1 MSSRVRLFLLA
12 TPLSAAI
19 LVALLVVGTHARL
32 DLDGDEPGTEVEGE
46 DGDSDGG
53 PRPDGP
59 AEYLEWRKRSW
70 RDEDGRV
77 APNGLLAAKAQ
88 ADSMRRLRRPVSLA
102 GIGRGTWTSIG
113 PANIGGRVRSLLIDP
128 QAPDVMLAGAVAGGV
143 WRTSNG
149 GASWA
154 PIDDFMANLA
164 VTTLA
169 AAPGALHVIY
179 AGTGESFNGDGI
191 VGAGIFKSVDGGLSW
206 AQLPATATT
215 FAPGQRAFDYQYINR
230 LAVSPNGATV
240 LAATLTG
247 LFRSADGGA
256 TWTKPGLGV
265 PPQAVSDVDFSPSD
279 PLRAVAGTR
288 AGGVLVSGDGGATWA
303 PATGLPGVVNGVAPR
318 VETAFAPSNG
328 AVVFASVDLEGGS
341 LYRSSN
347 GGQSFVEVFDGATD
361 VTLNPLGGQ
370 GWYDN
375 MLFISPTDETFVV
388 WGGINLYRSTT
399 GGTSFTRISGGF
411 NPGASGAVTAHPDQ
425 HVAVPH
431 PGFNGTT
438 NRVVFI
444 GNDGGIYRAAD
455 IATVG
460 SNPPAYT
467 SGWTPLNQGLGI
479 TQYYGGAGHAGTGR
493 ITGGTQDNGTLFYDP
508 AGPAA
513 ASHWTTPFGGDGG
526 FSAYDHADANYFY
539 GEYIYLT
546 VHRNTSGGALPSQ
559 FIFGAHPDPARWLT
573 DAGNSSETEFI
584 AAFALDPNNASTFL
598 GAARRLWRS
607 VDVKAAT
614 PSWEV
619 IKAAPTVASSERLTA
634 IAVAPG
640 HSEVIY
646 IGDGSGRVYKTLRGT
661 DPAPSVLGSWITL
674 DDNQIVNPLPNR
686 RVTRITVDPAD
697 VNVVYVSFGGFTV
710 NNVWRS
716 VDGGLSWRPASGSGV
731 TGLPAAP
738 VRDIEVHPIN
748 TDWLYAGTEI
758 GIFTSEDGGDSW
770 SLPHD
775 GPSNAP
781 VDELFFMGTDLVAV
795 THGRGMFTTPTTL
808 APQVAPPTGLE
819 VVSVAGRHV
828 TLRWTPPVGGL
839 PPTAYELRAGV
850 RPGDVLGALRLGTDP
865 VFTFDAPAA
874 GLFFVRLHT
883 VAGAAISGPSNEV
896 PLLVQ
901 VRDPPSAPAALLGVV
916 NGNEVGLSWRNTYG
930 GGEPT
935 GLILDITGSAAA
947 SVPLGLT
954 DTFRFGGVPPGT
966 YVFSLRATNAA
977 GASAPSDNV
986 TLSFPGACPGVPQ
999 APADVLATTN
1009 GSVLTVRWSAPSS
1022 GPAATSYAMQ
1032 VVSSVFTGTVPVT
1045 GTVVSGAVPAGTYSI
1060 AVAAVN
1066 TCGTSGTPAAVV
1078 VTVR

>member
-12 TPLSAAI
+12 TPLAAAI
-19 LVALLVVGTHARL
+19 LAALLGIGTHARL
-32 DLDGDEPGTEVEGE
+32 DRDGDGHGAEVEDA
-46 DGDSDGG
+46 DGDGG

-59 AEYLEWRKRSW
+59 AEYLEWRKQSW
-70 RDEDGRV
+70 RDEDGV
-77 APNGLLAAKAQ
+77 IAPNGLLAAKAQ
-88 ADSMRRLRRPVSLA
+88 ADTMRRLRRPVSLA

-113 PANIGGRVRSLLIDP
+113 PANIGGRIRSLLIDP
-128 QAPDVMLAGAVAGGV
+128 HAPDVMLAGAVAGGV
-143 WRTSNG
+143 WRTTDG

-169 AAPGALHVIY
+169 AAPGPLTVIY

-191 VGAGIFKSVDGGLSW
+191 VGAGIFKSVDGGLTW
-206 AQLPATATT
+206 TQLPATATA
-215 FAPGQRAFDYQYINR
+215 FAAGQRAFDYQYINR

-247 LFRSADGGA
+247 LFRSTDGGA

-265 PPQAVSDVDFSPSD
+265 PQQAVSDVDFSPSD

-288 AGGVLVSGDGGATWA
+288 AGGVLVSSDAGATWT
-303 PATGLPGVVNGVAPR
+303 PATGLPGIVNGVAPR

-328 AVVFASVDLEGGS
+328 AVVFASVDLDGGS

-361 VTLNPLGGQ
+361 MTLNPLGGQ

-399 GGTSFTRISGGF
+399 SGVTFTRISSGSTPGGA
-411 NPGASGAVTAHPDQ
+411 GTTSAHPDQ
-425 HVAVPH
+425 HVAVAH

-438 NRVVFI
+438 NRIVYI
-444 GNDGGIYRAAD
+444 GNDGGIYRAD
-455 IATVG
+455 DVATAG
-460 SNPPAYT
+460 SNPPFYT
-467 SGWTPLNQGLGI
+467 NGWSGLNRGLGV
-479 TQYYGGAGHAGTGR
+479 TQFYGGAGHAGSGR
-493 ITGGTQDNGTLFYDP
+493 ITGGTQDNGTLLFDP
-508 AGPAA
+508 ARPTPAA
-513 ASHWTTPFGGDGG
+513 AWSMPFGGDGG
-526 FSAYDHADANYFY
+526 FSAYDPTDANTFY
-539 GEYIYLT
+539 GEYIYLS
-546 VHRNTSGGALPSQ
+546 VHRNSSGGGLSSEY
-559 FIFGAHPDPARWLT
+559 IYGLHPDPSKRLT
-573 DAGNSSETEFI
+573 DAGNSTEAEFI
-584 AAFALDPNNASTFL
+584 AAFTLDPNEPNTFL

-607 VDVKAAT
+607 TDVKSPAPA
-614 PSWEV
+614 WEV
-619 IKAAPTVASSERLTA
+619 IKPVPTSATGERITA

-646 IGDGSGRVYKTLRGT
+646 VADGAGRVYRTVNGT
-661 DPAPSVLGSWITL
+661 AAAAVVSTSWTTL
-674 DDNQIVNPLPNR
+674 DDNQGINPLPNR
-686 RVTRITVDPAD
+686 RVTRLTVDPLD
-697 VNVVYVSFGGFTV
+697 PGTVYAAFGGFTI
-710 NNVWRS
+710 NNLWKSTDFGVTWH
-716 VDGGLSWRPASGSGV
+716 PASGAGL
-731 TGLPAAP
+731 TGLPPAP
-738 VRDIEVHPIN
+738 VRDVEVHPLM

-758 GIFTSEDGGDSW
+758 GIFTSEDGGDTW

-795 THGRGMFTTPTTL
+795 THGRGMFKTPTTL
-808 APQVAPPTGLE
+808 APEVGPPTGLE
-819 VVSVAGRHV
+819 VVSVAERRV
-828 TLRWTPPVGGL
+828 TLRWTPPIGGL
-839 PPTAYELRAGV
+839 TPTAYELRAGA
-850 RPGDVLGALRLGTDP
+850 RPGDVLGALRLSGTDP
-865 VFTFDAPAA
+865 VFTFDAPAS

-901 VRDPPSAPAALLGVV
+901 VAVPPSAPVALLGVV
-916 NGNEVGLSWRNTYG
+916 NGDELGLSWRNTFG

-935 GLILDITGSAAA
+935 GLVLDITGSAAA

-954 DTFRFGGVPPGT
+954 DTFRFAGVPPGT
-966 YVFSLRATNAA
+966 YVFSLRATNTA
-977 GASAPSDNV
+977 GASAPSGSV
-986 TLSFPGACPGVPQ
+986 TLTFPGPCSGVPPP
-999 APADVLATTN
+999 PADVLATTS
-1009 GSVLTVRWSAPSS
+1009 GRVLTVRWSPPTS
-1022 GPAATSYAMQ
+1022 GPAATSYAMH
-1032 VVSSVFTGTVPVT
+1032 VASSAFTGTVPVN

-1066 TCGTSGTPAAVV
+1066 TCGTSSAPAAVV